1 MYQNN
6 GFPATYDHR
15 LKGIGHPVRSAIH
28 KLQIGRLVVGWVTTS
43 EYLLLYVFLA
53 FFGSRLGVEKRFLG
67 ETLWVTTVNPLST
80 RLFSVDAWK
89 ERDFCEK

>member
-1 MYQNN
+1 
-6 GFPATYDHR
+6 
-15 LKGIGHPVRSAIH
+15 
-28 KLQIGRLVVGWVTTS
+28 
-43 EYLLLYVFLA
+43 LYVFLA